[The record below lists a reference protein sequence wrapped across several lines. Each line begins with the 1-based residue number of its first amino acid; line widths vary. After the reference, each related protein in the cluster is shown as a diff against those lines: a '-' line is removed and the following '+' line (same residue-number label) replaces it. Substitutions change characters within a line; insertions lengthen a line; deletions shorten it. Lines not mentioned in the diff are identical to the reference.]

1 MEEVIAEDVVFSTRK
16 TYEYGNYHT
25 VSNAD
30 TYTRWNDQESYFRLE
45 INTRTYTQI
54 KTYSRHYNRSLLYL
68 RGTLNQ

>member
-30 TYTRWNDQESYFRLE
+30 TYTR
-45 INTRTYTQI
+45 
-54 KTYSRHYNRSLLYL
+54 
-68 RGTLNQ
+68 